1 MGLGEA
7 LAVLSALAWSAGVII
22 YKRLGE
28 TIAPTRLNL
37 LKNVLVMGFLLPTL
51 LLFGGPPPDML
62 RSDVLIALASGAIGI
77 AVADTLY
84 FTALNQLGAAR
95 MGILGNFYSPF
106 VILLS
111 FLFLGERLGPLQMV
125 GFVLVSSGVLVVGAR
140 SSSEPAQRRAQRRA
154 LRRGLALGIGAI
166 ALMALAIVLV
176 KRILETQ
183 PLIWIVALRLCGGL
197 AGLLLI
203 FAWRRQSPWP
213 AAAERVPVKWPVLL
227 FGAFVG
233 QYLSMLFWLGG
244 YKYTSAS
251 VAAILNE
258 TTSIFIVLLA
268 AIFLHEALNRRKV
281 IGVML
286 TVSGVAC
293 MLLA

>member
-1 MGLGEA
+1 MGLGET
-7 LAVLSALAWSAGVII
+7 LAILSALAWSAGVII

-37 LKNVLVMGFLLPTL
+37 MKNLIVLGFMAPSLALI
-51 LLFGGPPPDML
+51 GGPPPRLGAAD
-62 RSDVLIALASGAIGI
+62 LAITLLSGTLGI
-77 AVADTLY
+77 AVADSLY
-84 FTALNQLGAAR
+84 LTALNRLGAAR

-111 FLFLGERLGPLQMV
+111 VLFLGERLAPLQIV

-140 SSSEPAQRRAQRRA
+140 AATTPTEHRE
-154 LRRGLALGIGAI
+154 LRRGLALGIGSI
-166 ALMALAIVLV
+166 ALMALAIVMV

-183 PLIWIVALRLCGGL
+183 PLIWMVALRLFGGVG
-197 AGLLLI
+197 GLLLL
-203 FAWRRQSPWP
+203 FAWRRESPWS
-213 AAAERVPVKWPVLL
+213 AAGGAPVRWPVVLA
-227 FGAFVG
+227 GAFVG

-268 AIFLHEALNRRKV
+268 AAFLGEALTRRKLL
-281 IGVML
+281 GVAL

-293 MLLA
+293 MLLS

>member
-1 MGLGEA
+1 MGLGET
-7 LAVLSALAWSAGVII
+7 LAILSALAWSAGVII

-37 LKNVLVMGFLLPTL
+37 MKNLIVLGFLLPSL
-51 LLFGGPPPDML
+51 ALIGGPPPQLGAAD
-62 RSDVLIALASGAIGI
+62 LAITLLSGMIGI

-84 FTALNQLGAAR
+84 LTALNRLGAAR

-111 FLFLGERLGPLQMV
+111 FLFLGERLAPLQML
-125 GFVLVSSGVLVVGAR
+125 GFVLVTSGVLVVGAR
-140 SSSEPAQRRAQRRA
+140 VATAPAERRE
-154 LRRGLALGIGAI
+154 LRRGLLLGIGSI

-176 KRILETQ
+176 KRVLETQ
-183 PLIWIVALRLCGGL
+183 PLIWMVALRMVGGVG
-197 AGLLLI
+197 GLLLL
-203 FAWRRQSPWP
+203 FAWRRETPRQ
-213 AAAERVPVKWPVLL
+213 ATAERSRVRWPVVL

-258 TTSIFIVLLA
+258 TTSIFIVIFA
-268 AIFLHEALNRRKV
+268 ALFLGEALTRRKLL
-281 IGVML
+281 GVAL
-286 TVSGVAC
+286 TISGVAC
-293 MLLA
+293 MLMA

>member
-37 LKNVLVMGFLLPTL
+37 LKNVLVLSFLLPTL
-51 LLFGGPPPDML
+51 FLFGGPLPDMV
-62 RSDVLIALASGAIGI
+62 RSDVLIALGSGAIGI
-77 AVADTLY
+77 AVADTMY

-140 SSSEPAQRRAQRRA
+140 SASEPAQRQA

-213 AAAERVPVKWPVLL
+213 AAAERVPINWPILL

-281 IGVML
+281 LGVML

>member
-37 LKNVLVMGFLLPTL
+37 LKNVLVMSFLLPTL
-51 LLFGGPPPDML
+51 LLFGGPLPDMG
-62 RSDVLIALASGAIGI
+62 RTEVLIALGSGAIGI
-77 AVADTLY
+77 AVADTMY

-140 SSSEPAQRRAQRRA
+140 SAGEPAQRQAQRR
-154 LRRGLALGIGAI
+154 GLLLGIGAI

-213 AAAERVPVKWPVLL
+213 APAERTPINWPILL

-268 AIFLHEALNRRKV
+268 AIFLHEALTRRKV

>member
-1 MGLGEA
+1 MGLGET
-7 LAVLSALAWSAGVII
+7 LAILSALAWSAGVII

-37 LKNVLVMGFLLPTL
+37 MKNLIVLGFLLPSL
-51 LLFGGPPPDML
+51 AVFGGPPPQL
-62 RSDVLIALASGAIGI
+62 SGAELAITLLSGMIGI
-77 AVADTLY
+77 AVADSLY
-84 FTALNQLGAAR
+84 LTALNRLGAAR

-111 FLFLGERLGPLQMV
+111 FAFLGERLAPLQML
-125 GFVLVSSGVLVVGAR
+125 GFVLVTSGVLVVGAR
-140 SSSEPAQRRAQRRA
+140 VATAPAERAE
-154 LRRGLALGIGAI
+154 LRRGLLLGVGSI

-176 KRILETQ
+176 KRVLETQ
-183 PLIWIVALRLCGGL
+183 PLIWMVALRMIGGVGGL
-197 AGLLLI
+197 LALFL
-203 FAWRRQSPWP
+203 WRRELPWP
-213 AAAERVPVKWPVLL
+213 GANERGRVRWPVIL

-258 TTSIFIVLLA
+258 STSIFIVLLA
-268 AIFLHEALNRRKV
+268 AIFLGEALTRRKLL
-281 IGVML
+281 GVAL
-286 TVSGVAC
+286 TISGVAC

>member
-1 MGLGEA
+1 MGLGET
-7 LAVLSALAWSAGVII
+7 LAILSALAWSVGVII

-37 LKNVLVMGFLLPTL
+37 MKNLLVLGFLLPSL
-51 LLFGGPPPDML
+51 AVFGGAPPSLSGGQLAITILSGML
-62 RSDVLIALASGAIGI
+62 GI
-77 AVADTLY
+77 AIADSLY
-84 FTALNQLGAAR
+84 LTALNRLGAAR

-111 FLFLGERLGPLQMV
+111 FLFLGERLGPLQLL

-140 SSSEPAQRRAQRRA
+140 NSNEPTERRA
-154 LRRGLALGIGAI
+154 LRNGLLLGIGSI
-166 ALMALAIVLV
+166 ALMAVAIVMV
-176 KRILETQ
+176 KRVLETQ
-183 PLIWIVALRLCGGL
+183 PLMWVVALRMTGGIG
-197 AGLLLI
+197 GLLLL
-203 FAWRRQSPWP
+203 FALRRQLPWP
-213 AAAERVPVKWPVLL
+213 SAAERAGLRWPVVLL
-227 FGAFVG
+227 GAFVG
-233 QYLSMLFWLGG
+233 QYLSMLLWLAG

-268 AIFLHEALNRRKV
+268 ALFLREALTRRKLL
-281 IGVML
+281 GVAL
-286 TVSGVAC
+286 TISGVAC

>member
-7 LAVLSALAWSAGVII
+7 LAIMSALAWSAGVII

-37 LKNVLVMGFLLPTL
+37 MKNLIVLGFLLPSL
-51 LLFGGPPPDML
+51 AFFGGPPPHL
-62 RSDVLIALASGAIGI
+62 SSAELAITLLSGMIGI
-77 AVADTLY
+77 AVADSLY
-84 FTALNQLGAAR
+84 LTALNRLGAAR

-111 FLFLGERLGPLQMV
+111 FLFLGERLAPLQML
-125 GFVLVSSGVLVVGAR
+125 GFVLVTSGVLVVGAR
-140 SSSEPAQRRAQRRA
+140 VATAPAERREV
-154 LRRGLALGIGAI
+154 RRGLLLGVGSI

-176 KRILETQ
+176 KRVLETQ
-183 PLIWIVALRLCGGL
+183 PLIWMVALRMVGGVG
-197 AGLLLI
+197 GLLLL
-203 FAWRRQSPWP
+203 FVLRREMPWP
-213 AAAERVPVKWPVLL
+213 QASERARLRWPIVL

-244 YKYTSAS
+244 YKFTSAS

-258 TTSIFIVLLA
+258 STSIFIVLLA
-268 AIFLHEALNRRKV
+268 AIFLGEALTKRKLL
-281 IGVML
+281 GVAL
-286 TVSGVAC
+286 TISGVAC
-293 MLLA
+293 MLLAH